1 MTKELLRDEQV
12 LLIDRVGRKDSISV
26 LKKFNFSPQTK
37 IFVNEVLANKKTVL
51 MIVPTKTNQAKDTST
66 PKVPTQN
73 DFATLIRQVEKE
85 VYGKSDL

>member
-1 MTKELLRDEQV
+1 
-12 LLIDRVGRKDSISV
+12 
-26 LKKFNFSPQTK
+26 
-37 IFVNEVLANKKTVL
+37 